1 MVAKDSDRLAAAR
14 ADLKLKVGQSR
25 TQSFDLL
32 SPIDPA
38 LLGTRLLAKAK
49 ALIGD
54 ARANDLWAMTNAL
67 EQVSASDLAA
77 KLQG

>member
-1 MVAKDSDRLAAAR
+1 L
-14 ADLKLKVGQSR
+14 
-25 TQSFDLL
+25 
-32 SPIDPA
+32 PIDLA

-54 ARANDLWAMTNAL
+54 DRANDLWAMTNAL
-67 EQVSASDLAA
+67 EPVLASDLAA